1 MTDGSPRRWLPVAA
15 TMALAVLLIAA
26 ILILPNSGKT
36 TTTTGSTTATTA
48 SLQTT
53 SAAPSATGS
62 TTTASVTSIQTSL
75 TALTT
80 SDYNSSLGLRLALSI
95 GQSAIRQNQGVLM
108 NVSLVNTLGTQ
119 NNLTAFTTGVNA
131 SLGPCSN
138 VPLGVGIF
146 RGNYAVGN
154 VSDVKPLDI
163 FGPGPIDCG
172 AEGLT
177 PYFSFAPSSDNVTL
191 VYPQALSG
199 SSNLYSEKKAN
210 ASMQF
215 WGYWT
220 DKPVVPS
227 ADGGLNEAF
236 TSFSPGLYTIAG
248 EDWWGQVTVLHFQV
262 GVDENPLTCA
272 TIASNSS
279 FTRYTNDSVS
289 AGPLKLEAY
298 FENPRA
304 NDTVVLAL
312 SNTGNSTLAVL
323 TDDTGSFYFVYTP
336 YQFSPDG
343 SQVQRWQYY
352 APNGTLSYPAF
363 FYPNQCVLISM
374 TLSSPQFPLTLGFTD
389 NQTQTFNFSPCYLF
403 PKGCVAA

>member
-1 MTDGSPRRWLPVAA
+1 MTNRPSRRWIPVAA
-15 TMALAVLLIAA
+15 TVALAAVILIAA
-26 ILILPNSGKT
+26 VLIIPIPGKT
-36 TTTTGSTTATTA
+36 TTTTKATTNTTT

-53 SAAPSATGS
+53 SSALSTTGAS
-62 TTTASVTSIQTSL
+62 TTTSATSLQTSL
-75 TALTT
+75 TTLTT

-95 GQSAIRQNQGVLM
+95 GQSAIRQNQGILM
-108 NVSLVNTLGTQ
+108 NVSLVNTLATQ
-119 NNLTAFTTGVNA
+119 NNLTAFTVGVNA
-131 SLGPCSN
+131 SLGPCSK

-154 VSDVKPLDI
+154 VSDVKPMDI

-191 VYPQALSG
+191 VYPQVLSG
-199 SSNLYSEKKAN
+199 SHNLYLEEKAN
-210 ASMQF
+210 GSMQF

-220 DKPVVPS
+220 DRPVVPN
-227 ADGGLNEAF
+227 AEGGVNEAF
-236 TSFSPGLYTIAG
+236 TSFPPGLYTIAA
-248 EDWWGQVTVLHFQV
+248 EDWWGQVTILHFLV
-262 GVDENPLTCA
+262 GVNENPLTCA

-279 FTRYTNDSVS
+279 FVGYTNDSVGP
-289 AGPLKLEAY
+289 GPLKLEAY
-298 FENPRA
+298 YVNPRV

-323 TDDTGSFYFVYTP
+323 TGDTSSFSFVYSP
-336 YQFSPDG
+336 YEFSPDA

-352 APNGTLSYPAF
+352 APNGTLGYPAF

-389 NQTQTFNFSPCYLF
+389 NQTQTFDFHQMLLVS
-403 PKGCVAA
+403 